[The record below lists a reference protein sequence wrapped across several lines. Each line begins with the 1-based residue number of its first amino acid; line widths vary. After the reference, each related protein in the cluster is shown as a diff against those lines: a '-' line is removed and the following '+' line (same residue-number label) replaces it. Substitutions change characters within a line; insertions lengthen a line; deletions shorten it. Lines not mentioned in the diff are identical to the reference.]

1 MLLETRGLVKTFGP
15 VRALRDV
22 SFTLEAGEVHGL
34 MGENGAGKSTLIKLL
49 TGLNRPDGGAI
60 LLDGRPV
67 SFDSPRAAQ
76 AAGVA
81 AVYQEINLIPER
93 SVADNLFLGREPR
106 RLGLLVDRTRMVEDA
121 RVLLRR
127 YRLDIDPRRTLR
139 TLGLGLQQLIS
150 IARVVSLGARA
161 VILDEPTSALSG
173 AEVELL
179 YGVVEQLRRDGIG
192 LIYVSHRLSECYRL
206 CDRLTVLRDG
216 AVVASEPT
224 AALPRARL
232 VAAMLG
238 REQVAAQKERDQ
250 ERDQGGGAHGAQA
263 GRQDG
268 TDAGADAA
276 VALEVS
282 DLSWRH
288 RVRNVSLTIRRGEIV
303 GLAGLLGSGRT
314 ETFKTIYGAEK
325 PDRGTVSVAGRRI
338 NNPRPSESIRR
349 GLAFLSEDRR
359 SEGVFAQLSVAEN
372 LTAAVLPRIS
382 RFGVISR
389 RRRDDMVRRY
399 VQSLGVKAAGPDA
412 PITSLSGGNQQ
423 KVLIA
428 RALCTEPDMVM
439 LDDPT
444 RGIDV
449 GAKAEVHRVVRGLAA
464 KGLGVLVTSSEL
476 EEVVELSDRLVVLD
490 EGRVT
495 GGLDT
500 AGRDSDDVL
509 AILAGAAAADAP
521 AAGAAP

>member
-1 MLLETRGLVKTFGP
+1 MAKKKLRVGVLFGG
-15 VRALRDV
+15 R
-22 SFTLEAGEVHGL
+22 SGEH
-34 MGENGAGKSTLIKLL
+34 E
-49 TGLNRPDGGAI
+49 
-60 LLDGRPV
+60 
-67 SFDSPRAAQ
+67 
-76 AAGVA
+76 
-81 AVYQEINLIPER
+81 
-93 SVADNLFLGREPR
+93 
-106 RLGLLVDRTRMVEDA
+106 
-121 RVLLRR
+121 
-127 YRLDIDPRRTLR
+127 
-139 TLGLGLQQLIS
+139 
-150 IARVVSLGARA
+150 VSLLSAA
-161 VILDEPTSALSG
+161 SILKAMDRKKYDVVPLGITRQGHWLGGEEAHALLSG
-173 AEVELL
+173 TYSTAVQLDANAGLSTELMA
-179 YGVVEQLRRDGIG
+179 D
-192 LIYVSHRLSECYRL
+192 S
-206 CDRLTVLRDG
+206 
-216 AVVASEPT
+216 AS
-224 AALPRARL
+224 LPRSRL
-232 VAAMLG
+232 VAAMVG
-238 REQVAAQKERDQ
+238 REQVAAQKARREA
-250 ERDQGGGAHGAQA
+250 QGV
-263 GRQDG
+263 QDG
-268 TDAGADAA
+268 QHKADAA
-276 VALEVS
+276 VALAVEG
-282 DLSWRH
+282 LSWRH
-288 RVRNVSLTIRRGEIV
+288 RVRDVSLTVRRGEIV

-338 NNPRPSESIRR
+338 GNPRPSESIRR

-464 KGLGVLVTSSEL
+464 EGLGVLVTSSEL

-509 AILAGAAAADAP
+509 ALLAGGAAADAP
-521 AAGAAP
+521 AH

>member
-15 VRALRDV
+15 VQALRDV

-49 TGLNRPDGGAI
+49 TGLNRPDGGTI

-106 RLGLLVDRTRMVEDA
+106 RFGVLVDRARMVEEA
-121 RVLLRR
+121 RALLRR
-127 YRLDIDPRRTLR
+127 YRLEIDPRRTLR

-216 AVVASEPT
+216 AVVASERT

-238 REQVAAQKERDQ
+238 REQVAAQQ
-250 ERDQGGGAHGAQA
+250 ARDQGGEAHGAQA
-263 GRQDG
+263 GQQK
-268 TDAGADAA
+268 ADAA
-276 VALEVS
+276 VALDVS

-288 RVRNVSLTIRRGEIV
+288 RVRDVSLTVRRGEIV

-338 NNPRPSESIRR
+338 GNPRPSESIRR

-464 KGLGVLVTSSEL
+464 EGLGVLVTSSEL

-509 AILAGAAAADAP
+509 AILAGGAAADVP

>member
-49 TGLNRPDGGAI
+49 TGLNRPDGGTI

-106 RLGLLVDRTRMVEDA
+106 RFGMLVDRARMVEEA
-121 RVLLRR
+121 STLLRR
-127 YRLDIDPRRTLR
+127 YRLAIDPRRTLR

-179 YGVVEQLRRDGIG
+179 YGVVAPRRRAG
-192 LIYVSHRLSECYRL
+192 LGGVYVSPRRSAWDRL

-216 AVVASEPT
+216 AVVASEAT
-224 AALPRARL
+224 ASLPRTRL

-238 REQVAAQKERDQ
+238 REQVAEQKARD
-250 ERDQGGGAHGAQA
+250 RGAKAHGAQA
-263 GRQDG
+263 GQRDG
-268 TDAGADAA
+268 TEAA
-276 VALEVS
+276 VALDVS

-288 RVRNVSLTIRRGEIV
+288 RVRNVSLTVRRGEIV

-338 NNPRPSESIRR
+338 GTPRPSESIRR

-464 KGLGVLVTSSEL
+464 EGLGVLVTSSEL

-509 AILAGAAAADAP
+509 AILAGGAAADAP
-521 AAGAAP
+521 VAGAAP

>member
-22 SFTLEAGEVHGL
+22 SFDLRAGEVHGL

-49 TGLNRPDGGAI
+49 TGLNRPDGGSI
-60 LLDGRPV
+60 LLDGKQV
-67 SFDSPRAAQ
+67 AFDSPRAAQ

-106 RLGLLVDRTRMVEDA
+106 RLGLLVDRARMVEESRA
-121 RVLLRR
+121 LLRR
-127 YRLDIDPRRTLR
+127 YRLEIDPRRTLR

-224 AALPRARL
+224 ASLPRARL

-238 REQVAAQKERDQ
+238 REQVAAQKERS
-250 ERDQGGGAHGAQA
+250 EAHGAQ
-263 GRQDG
+263 DG
-268 TDAGADAA
+268 QHKANAA
-276 VALEVS
+276 VALAVEG
-282 DLSWRH
+282 LSWRH
-288 RVRNVSLTIRRGEIV
+288 RVRDVSLTVRRGEIV

-338 NNPRPSESIRR
+338 GNPRPSESIRR

-399 VQSLGVKAAGPDA
+399 VQSLGVKSAGPDA

-464 KGLGVLVTSSEL
+464 EGLGVLVTSSEL

-509 AILAGAAAADAP
+509 ALLAGGAAADAP
-521 AAGAAP
+521 AHGAAP

>member
-22 SFTLEAGEVHGL
+22 SFDLQAGEVHGL

-49 TGLNRPDGGAI
+49 TGLNRPDGGSI

-106 RLGLLVDRTRMVEDA
+106 RFGVLVDRARMVEEA
-121 RVLLRR
+121 RALLRR
-127 YRLDIDPRRTLR
+127 YRLEIDPRRTLR

-224 AALPRARL
+224 ASLPRARL

-238 REQVAAQKERDQ
+238 REQVAAQKDHAA
-250 ERDQGGGAHGAQA
+250 AHGAQ
-263 GRQDG
+263 DG
-268 TDAGADAA
+268 PDTEAA
-276 VALEVS
+276 VALAVE

-288 RVRNVSLTIRRGEIV
+288 RVRNVSLQVRRGEIV

-325 PDRGTVSVAGRRI
+325 PDGGTVSVAGRRI
-338 NNPRPSESIRR
+338 ASPRPSESIRR

-464 KGLGVLVTSSEL
+464 EGLGVLVTSSEL

-509 AILAGAAAADAP
+509 AILAGGAAGTNAP
-521 AAGAAP
+521 AHGAAS

>member
-22 SFTLEAGEVHGL
+22 SFDLRAGEVHGL

-49 TGLNRPDGGAI
+49 TGLNRPDGGSI
-60 LLDGRPV
+60 LLDGKQV
-67 SFDSPRAAQ
+67 AFDSPRTAQ

-106 RLGLLVDRTRMVEDA
+106 RFGVLVDRSRMVEDA
-121 RVLLRR
+121 RALLRR
-127 YRLDIDPRRTLR
+127 YRLEIDPRRTLR

-224 AALPRARL
+224 ASLPRARL

-238 REQVAAQKERDQ
+238 REQVAAQKERSEAQ
-250 ERDQGGGAHGAQA
+250 GAQ
-263 GRQDG
+263 GQHK
-268 TDAGADAA
+268 ADAA
-276 VALEVS
+276 VALAVEG
-282 DLSWRH
+282 LSWRH
-288 RVRNVSLTIRRGEIV
+288 RVRDVSLTVRRGEIV

-338 NNPRPSESIRR
+338 GSPRPSESIRR

-495 GGLDT
+495 GDLDT

-509 AILAGAAAADAP
+509 ALLAGGTAADAP
-521 AAGAAP
+521 AHGAVP

>member
-15 VRALRDV
+15 VRALRNV
-22 SFTLEAGEVHGL
+22 SFDLRAGEVHGL

-49 TGLNRPDGGAI
+49 TGLNRPDGGSI
-60 LLDGRPV
+60 LLDGKPV

-106 RLGLLVDRTRMVEDA
+106 RFGLLVDRGRMVEEA
-121 RVLLRR
+121 RALLGR
-127 YRLDIDPRRTLR
+127 YRLAIDPRRTLR

-216 AVVASEPT
+216 AVVASEAT
-224 AALPRARL
+224 ASLPRARL

-238 REQVAAQKERDQ
+238 REQVAAQKDATR
-250 ERDQGGGAHGAQA
+250 GAQA
-263 GRQDG
+263 GR
-268 TDAGADAA
+268 TDQAEAA
-276 VALEVS
+276 MALAVE

-288 RVRNVSLTIRRGEIV
+288 RVRNVSLHVRRGEIV

-325 PDRGTVSVAGRRI
+325 PEGGTVSVAGRRI
-338 NNPRPSESIRR
+338 GSPRPSESIRR

-428 RALCTEPDMVM
+428 RALCTEPGMVM

-509 AILAGAAAADAP
+509 ALLAGSAAADVP
-521 AAGAAP
+521 AAGAAPGVAHGAAS

>member
-1 MLLETRGLVKTFGP
+1 MLLETRGLTKSFGA

-22 SFTLEAGEVHGL
+22 SFSLRTGEIHGL

-49 TGLNRPDGGAI
+49 TGLNRPDSGSI
-60 LLDGRPV
+60 LLDDQPV
-67 SFDSPRAAQ
+67 TFDSPRAAQ
-76 AAGVA
+76 LAGVA

-106 RLGLLVDRTRMVEDA
+106 RFGVLVDRARMIDEA
-121 RVLLRR
+121 RALLLR
-127 YRLDIDPRRTLR
+127 YHLDIDPRRTLR
-139 TLGLGLQQLIS
+139 TLGLGLQQLVS

-161 VILDEPTSALSG
+161 IILDEPTSALSA
-173 AEVELL
+173 AEVDLL
-179 YGVVEQLRRDGIG
+179 YSVVEQLRRDGIG

-216 AVVASEPT
+216 AVVASAAT
-224 AALPRARL
+224 ADLPRGQL

-238 REQVAAQKERDQ
+238 REQSAGPGRT
-250 ERDQGGGAHGAQA
+250 GGSEA
-263 GRQDG
+263 GRK
-268 TDAGADAA
+268 AGQAEAP
-276 VALEVS
+276 ALDVGA
-282 DLSWRH
+282 LSWRN
-288 RVRNVSLTIRRGEIV
+288 RVRDVSLTVGRGEIV

-314 ETFKTIYGAEK
+314 ETFKAIYGAEK
-325 PDRGTVSVAGRRI
+325 PDAGSVAVDGRRVARS
-338 NNPRPSESIRR
+338 RPSESIRR

-382 RFGVISR
+382 RWGIISR
-389 RRRDDMVRRY
+389 RRRDALVARY
-399 VQSLGVKAAGPDA
+399 VRELGIKTDGFDV

-428 RALCTEPDMVM
+428 RALCTDPRMVM

-464 KGLGVLVTSSEL
+464 EGLGVLMTSSEL

-495 GGLDT
+495 GELET

-509 AILAGAAAADAP
+509 ALLAG
-521 AAGAAP
+521 GAAPAETPASGHAS

>member
-22 SFTLEAGEVHGL
+22 SFDLRAGEVHGL

-49 TGLNRPDGGAI
+49 TGLNRPDGGSI

-106 RLGLLVDRTRMVEDA
+106 RFGMLVDRARMVEDA
-121 RVLLRR
+121 RALLRR
-127 YRLDIDPRRTLR
+127 YRLEIDPRRTLR

-224 AALPRARL
+224 ASLPRARL

-238 REQVAAQKERDQ
+238 REQVAAQKERS
-250 ERDQGGGAHGAQA
+250 EAQGV
-263 GRQDG
+263 QDG
-268 TDAGADAA
+268 QHKADAA
-276 VALEVS
+276 VALAVEG
-282 DLSWRH
+282 LSWRH
-288 RVRNVSLTIRRGEIV
+288 RVRDVSLTVRRGEIV

-338 NNPRPSESIRR
+338 GNPRPSESIRR

-428 RALCTEPDMVM
+428 RALCTEPRMVM

-464 KGLGVLVTSSEL
+464 EGLGVLVTSSEL

-509 AILAGAAAADAP
+509 ALLAGGAAADAP
-521 AAGAAP
+521 AHGAAP

>member
-15 VRALRDV
+15 VRALREV
-22 SFTLEAGEVHGL
+22 SFDLKAGEVHGL

-49 TGLNRPDGGAI
+49 TGLNRPDGGSI

-106 RLGLLVDRTRMVEDA
+106 RLGLLVDRQRMNEDA
-121 RVLLRR
+121 RALLGR

-224 AALPRARL
+224 ASLPRARL

-238 REQVAAQKERDQ
+238 REQVATQK
-250 ERDQGGGAHGAQA
+250 QGGEAHGAQA
-263 GRQDG
+263 GG
-268 TDAGADAA
+268 AGKAEAA
-276 VALEVS
+276 LALAV
-282 DLSWRH
+282 DNLSWRH
-288 RVRNVSLTIRRGEIV
+288 RVRNVSLEVRRGEIV

-325 PDRGTVSVAGRRI
+325 PESGAVSVAGRRI
-338 NNPRPSESIRR
+338 ASPRPSESIRR

-372 LTAAVLPRIS
+372 LSAAVLPRIS

-428 RALCTEPDMVM
+428 RALCTEPRMVM

-449 GAKAEVHRVVRGLAA
+449 GAKAEVHRVVRDLAA
-464 KGLGVLVTSSEL
+464 EGLGVLLTSSEL

-509 AILAGAAAADAP
+509 ALLAGGAAAGAEPQAT
-521 AAGAAP
+521 GAAR

>member
-22 SFTLEAGEVHGL
+22 SFDLQAGEVHGL

-49 TGLNRPDGGAI
+49 TGLNRPDGGSI

-106 RLGLLVDRTRMVEDA
+106 RFGLLVDRARMVEEA
-121 RVLLRR
+121 RALLRR
-127 YRLDIDPRRTLR
+127 YRLEIDPRRTLR

-224 AALPRARL
+224 ASLPRARL

-238 REQVAAQKERDQ
+238 REQVAAQKDHAA
-250 ERDQGGGAHGAQA
+250 AHGAQA
-263 GRQDG
+263 GPGR
-268 TDAGADAA
+268 ADAA
-276 VALEVS
+276 VALAVS

-288 RVRNVSLTIRRGEIV
+288 RVRNVSLEVRRGEIV

-325 PDRGTVSVAGRRI
+325 PERGTVSVAGRRI
-338 NNPRPSESIRR
+338 ASPRPSESIRR

-382 RFGVISR
+382 RFGVVSR

-464 KGLGVLVTSSEL
+464 EGLGVLVTSSEL
-476 EEVVELSDRLVVLD
+476 EEVVELSGRRVVLD
-490 EGRVT
+490 EGRVN

-509 AILAGAAAADAP
+509 SLLAGGAAGADAP
-521 AAGAAP
+521 AHGTAP

>member
-22 SFTLEAGEVHGL
+22 SFDLRAGEVHGL

-49 TGLNRPDGGAI
+49 TGLNRPDGGTI
-60 LLDGRPV
+60 LLDGNPV

-106 RLGLLVDRTRMVEDA
+106 RFGLLVDRNRMVEEA
-121 RVLLRR
+121 RALLGR

-216 AVVASEPT
+216 AVVASEAT
-224 AALPRARL
+224 ASLPRARL

-238 REQVAAQKERDQ
+238 REQVAAQK
-250 ERDQGGGAHGAQA
+250 QGGGTHGAQA
-263 GRQDG
+263 GH
-268 TDAGADAA
+268 AGEAEAA
-276 VALEVS
+276 MALAVE

-288 RVRNVSLTIRRGEIV
+288 RVRNVSLHVRRGEIV

-325 PDRGTVSVAGRRI
+325 PEGGTVSVAGRRI
-338 NNPRPSESIRR
+338 ASPRPSESIRR

-428 RALCTEPDMVM
+428 RALCTEPGMVM

-464 KGLGVLVTSSEL
+464 EGLGVLVTSSEL

-509 AILAGAAAADAP
+509 ALLAGNAAADVP
-521 AAGAAP
+521 AAGTAPGVAQ

>member
-1 MLLETRGLVKTFGP
+1 MLLETRGLTKSFGS
-15 VRALRDV
+15 VRALRDA
-22 SFTLEAGEVHGL
+22 SFTLRAGEVHGL

-49 TGLNRPDGGAI
+49 TGLNQPDGGEI

-67 SFDSPRAAQ
+67 SFDSPRTAQ

-106 RLGLLVDRTRMVEDA
+106 RFGLLVDRARMIADSRAILA
-121 RVLLRR
+121 RYGLA
-127 YRLDIDPRRTLR
+127 IDPRAPLN
-139 TLGLGLQQLIS
+139 TLGLGLQQLVS

-179 YGVVEQLRRDGIG
+179 YSVVEQLRADGIG

-216 AVVASEPT
+216 AIVASDTPD
-224 AALPRARL
+224 ALPRARL
-232 VAAMLG
+232 VSAMLG
-238 REQVAAQKERDQ
+238 REQAASSTRKPR
-250 ERDQGGGAHGAQA
+250 QA
-263 GRQDG
+263 
-268 TDAGADAA
+268 AADAPSQA
-276 VALEVS
+276 PSQATSGDSSLGALHVEG
-282 DLSWRH
+282 LSWRH
-288 RVRNVSLTIRRGEIV
+288 RVRDVSLDVARGEIV

-314 ETFKTIYGAEK
+314 ETLKTIFGAEK
-325 PDRGTVSVAGRRI
+325 PESGSVFVGGTRIGR
-338 NNPRPSESIRR
+338 PRPSESIRR

-372 LTAAVLPRIS
+372 LTASVLPRIS
-382 RFGVISR
+382 RWGIVSR
-389 RRRDDMVRRY
+389 RRRDALVARY
-399 VQSLGVKAAGPDA
+399 VRELGVKTASFDTPVTA
-412 PITSLSGGNQQ
+412 LSGGNQQ

-428 RALCTEPDMVM
+428 RALCTDPEMVM

-449 GAKAEVHRVVRGLAA
+449 GAKAEVHRVVRGLASE
-464 KGLGVLVTSSEL
+464 GLGVLVTSSEL

-495 GGLDT
+495 GGIDT
-500 AGRDSDDVL
+500 EGRDADDVL
-509 AILAGAAAADAP
+509 ALLAGPAATDGAP
-521 AAGAAP
+521 A